1 MGVYYSNKK
10 ATDNKKD
17 EFNYEIIQEC
27 GDISTKTYTT
37 RNGEEVTEVKKLRLI
52 SWNGNDPKYD
62 IRPWKITDEGE
73 KCLKAGGLTGEEL
86 VKLGELITALQQ
98 EEEKPKTKT
107 KTKDKSVA
115 CSSKRTTTTTTKPN
129 KATAK
134 AKTTRRK

>member
-1 MGVYYSNKK
+1 MGVYYTNKK
-10 ATDNKKD
+10 ANEKKD
-17 EFNYEIIQEC
+17 EFNYEVIQEC

-107 KTKDKSVA
+107 KDKSVA

-134 AKTTRRK
+134 AKTTKRK